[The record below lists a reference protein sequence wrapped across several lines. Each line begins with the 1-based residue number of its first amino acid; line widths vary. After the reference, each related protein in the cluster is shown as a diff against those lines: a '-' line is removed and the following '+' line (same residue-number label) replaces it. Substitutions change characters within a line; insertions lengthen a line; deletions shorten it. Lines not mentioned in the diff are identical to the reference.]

1 MCREQLVKLRPHV
14 KELQA
19 EGAAVLALTMDTPE
33 QASKLAQ
40 DLSLAFPVLSD
51 PNMGIVRE
59 YGMYGKQMR
68 MPEMGYTVIDKQ
80 GRIRTEEVDR
90 QFGENVNDILRALRA
105 AKTAT

>member
-14 KELQA
+14 KELES
-19 EGAAVLALTMDTPE
+19 EGAAVLAMSMDTQQE
-33 QASKLAQ
+33 ASKLAQ
-40 DLSLAFPVLSD
+40 DLNLGFPILSD

-80 GRIRTEEVDR
+80 GRILTEEVDR
-90 QFGENVNDILRALRA
+90 QFGENVNDILRALRR
-105 AKTAT
+105 AKRQA

>member
-14 KELQA
+14 KELEA
-19 EGAAVLALTMDTPE
+19 EGAAVLAMSMDTPE
-33 QASKLAQ
+33 EASKLAQ
-40 DLSLAFPVLSD
+40 DLSLAFPVLAD

-68 MPEMGYTVIDKQ
+68 MPEMGYTVIDKE

-90 QFGENVNDILRALRA
+90 QFGENVSSILCALRR
-105 AKTAT
+105 AKSAT

>member
-14 KELQA
+14 KELEG
-19 EGAAVLALTMDTPE
+19 EGAAVLAMSMDTPE
-33 QASKLAQ
+33 QASRLAQ
-40 DLSLAFPVLSD
+40 DLNLGYPVLSD

-59 YGMYGKQMR
+59 YGMYGKQMG

-90 QFGENVNDILRALRA
+90 QFGQNADAIVRALQK
-105 AKTAT
+105 AKKQA

>member
-80 GRIRTEEVDR
+80 GRIRTQKRSIVSSVR
-90 QFGENVNDILRALRA
+90 M
-105 AKTAT
+105 

>member
-19 EGAAVLALTMDTPE
+19 EGAAVLALSMDTPE

>member
-1 MCREQLVKLRPHV
+1 MCREQLVKLRPRV
-14 KELQA
+14 KEIEA
-19 EGAAVLALTMDTPE
+19 EGAAVLALSMDTPAE
-33 QASKLAQ
+33 ASKLAL
-40 DLSLAFPVLSD
+40 DLNLAFPILSD

-90 QFGENVNDILRALRA
+90 QFGENANDILRALRS
-105 AKTAT
+105 AKIAT

>member
-14 KELQA
+14 KELEA
-19 EGAAVLALTMDTPE
+19 EGAAVLAMSMDTAE

-40 DLSLAFPVLSD
+40 DLNLAFPVLSD

-80 GRIRTEEVDR
+80 GRIRTEEIDR
-90 QFGENVNDILRALRA
+90 QFGENVNAILRALRS
-105 AKTAT
+105 AKSAT